1 MYPVFGGSVN
11 GEVYEET
18 IMQDV
23 YPALDEAA
31 RKLKLKEV
39 ELQEDNASP
48 HQTVREKLKKHGAE
62 RASVWVARKAK
73 ITYAK
78 QSAKSPDLNADDL
91 YVWRVLNSHVQRR
104 LWKEY
109 RWQSKTTE
117 MMWECIQH
125 AWEHALTPAK
135 IECAFRL
142 MTPVMECIKAAKGG
156 NKFTIP
162 HTGIRKQMRAE
173 GWDI

>member
-31 RKLKLKEV
+31 KKLKLKEV
-39 ELQEDNASP
+39 EFQEDNASP
-48 HQTVREKLKKHGAE
+48 HQKVREKLKKHGAE
-62 RASVWVARKAK
+62 RASVWVGRKAK
-73 ITYAK
+73 ITYVK

-91 YVWRVLNSHVQRR
+91 YVWRVLNRHVQKR

-109 RWQSKTTE
+109 RWQRR
-117 MMWECIQH
+117 
-125 AWEHALTPAK
+125 
-135 IECAFRL
+135 RL
-142 MTPVMECIKAAKGG
+142 S
-156 NKFTIP
+156 
-162 HTGIRKQMRAE
+162 
-173 GWDI
+173 